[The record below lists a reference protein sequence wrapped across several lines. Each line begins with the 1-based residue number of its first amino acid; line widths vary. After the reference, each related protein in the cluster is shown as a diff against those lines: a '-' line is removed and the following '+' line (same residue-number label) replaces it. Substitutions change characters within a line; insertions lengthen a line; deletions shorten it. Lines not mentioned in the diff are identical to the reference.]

1 MRGLVAV
8 ILAIMTGMFCSVVTY
23 LPEIGDANTAPN
35 QHVTPTY
42 ISRSAEDTGSPN
54 IVTGVIIDY
63 RGFDTMWETSVMF
76 LAGLTT
82 VLVLTS
88 NPVGRRPEEE
98 PEDPEEGEIIQ
109 AGALLSV
116 GVLLAR
122 LILGFDTKFN
132 VLGKTSVVLAGVGT
146 FLYAFT
152 GWLTLFGGADFF
164 LNYNYMPIHM
174 EPQHEMH
181 AMGIFLIEIGVAIC
195 VMMTIINLLD
205 AIVKRGDEDGSAQ

>member
-98 PEDPEEGEIIQ
+98 PEVRRKERLSNERTIWRSYPKCGLQ
-109 AGALLSV
+109 NAGAVHDYLRHLRSLP
-116 GVLLAR
+116 G
-122 LILGFDTKFN
+122 
-132 VLGKTSVVLAGVGT
+132 
-146 FLYAFT
+146 
-152 GWLTLFGGADFF
+152 
-164 LNYNYMPIHM
+164 
-174 EPQHEMH
+174 
-181 AMGIFLIEIGVAIC
+181 
-195 VMMTIINLLD
+195 
-205 AIVKRGDEDGSAQ
+205 

>member
-8 ILAIMTGMFCSVVTY
+8 LLAVITAMFCVFVTY
-23 LPEIGDANTAPN
+23 LPVIGDKNSAPN

-88 NPVGRRPEEE
+88 NPCGRRPDEELDE
-98 PEDPEEGEIIQ
+98 KEAGEVI
-109 AGALLSV
+109 
-116 GVLLAR
+116 
-122 LILGFDTKFN
+122 K
-132 VLGKTSVVLAGVGT
+132 
-146 FLYAFT
+146 
-152 GWLTLFGGADFF
+152 
-164 LNYNYMPIHM
+164 
-174 EPQHEMH
+174 
-181 AMGIFLIEIGVAIC
+181 
-195 VMMTIINLLD
+195 
-205 AIVKRGDEDGSAQ
+205 